1 MCLSQIKD
9 FKDVPGV
16 GMGHQLLDKEGRKP
30 LADKDLKTLTPVEPA
45 AKEDAKGK
53 GEAAPAATEGGGGGG
68 EAPAPADGG
77 SGGGGGGGG
86 GDGDPAGE
94 EGGGDEEGAGG
105 DRDGEAKAATVRP
118 VSVANQTQCCGG
130 LKSGVCTLI

>member
-53 GEAAPAATEGGGGGG
+53 AEAAPAATEGGGGGG

-77 SGGGGGGGG
+77 SGGGGGGD
-86 GDGDPAGE
+86 DGAPAGE
-94 EGGGDEEGAGG
+94 EEGGDEEGAGG
-105 DRDGEAKAATVRP
+105 DGEVKAATVRP

>member
-45 AKEDAKGK
+45 AKEDAKEK
-53 GEAAPAATEGGGGGG
+53 AEAAPAATEGGGGG

-77 SGGGGGGGG
+77 SGGGGGGD
-86 GDGDPAGE
+86 DGAPAGE

-105 DRDGEAKAATVRP
+105 DGEVKAATVRP

>member
-1 MCLSQIKD
+1 MCLFQIKD

-53 GEAAPAATEGGGGGG
+53 GEAAPAAAEGGGGGGGG
-68 EAPAPADGG
+68 EASAPADGE
-77 SGGGGGGGG
+77 SGGGG
-86 GDGDPAGE
+86 A
-94 EGGGDEEGAGG
+94 
-105 DRDGEAKAATVRP
+105 
-118 VSVANQTQCCGG
+118 
-130 LKSGVCTLI
+130 